1 MNRKSRTVGAIAAV
15 LIAIAAGGPALA
27 QKQGGILR
35 LSHFDSPASMSIL
48 EESTRAALQPM
59 MHVFNNLVMYKQ
71 DVAQTSLQSIV
82 PDLATGWSWNEEG
95 TELTFPLRQGVKW
108 HDGKPFTAQDVKCT
122 WDMLTGKAN
131 EKLRINP
138 RKSWYTNLEEVT
150 RTGDYQVTFR
160 LKRPQP
166 SLIALL
172 ASGWSPVYPCHVS
185 PRDMRSHPIG
195 TGPFKFVEFKPNE
208 SIKLTRNLDYWK
220 KDRPYLDGID
230 YTIIREIST
239 RNLAFFAGKFD
250 VTSPYGVTIPTL
262 KDFASQA
269 PAANCEVT
277 ATNVNR
283 TMIVNSTAP
292 PFDNRD
298 LRRAMALSLDRKAF
312 IDIITEGEG
321 DIGGAMLPPPE
332 GVWGM
337 PTEVLQTLPGY
348 DPDLAK
354 NRAEARKIMEKLGY
368 GPDNRLPVKLSTR
381 NIPAYRDPAV
391 ILLSQ
396 LREIYMDAE
405 LEPVDTVQWYPR
417 LLRKDY
423 TVGLNV
429 TETGV
434 DDPDQQFY
442 ENYVCG
448 ADRNYTG
455 YCSPEVDKLVDRQSM
470 EPDPEKRKKLVWEIE
485 RRLAE
490 DAARPVIF
498 YPRGGTC
505 RQPWVKGL
513 TIMVN
518 SIYNGWR
525 FEDVWLDK

>member
-1 MNRKSRTVGAIAAV
+1 
-15 LIAIAAGGPALA
+15 
-27 QKQGGILR
+27 
-35 LSHFDSPASMSIL
+35 
-48 EESTRAALQPM
+48 M

-150 RTGDYQVTFR
+150 TKGDYQVTFR

-172 ASGWSPVYPCHVS
+172 ASGWSPIYPCHVS

-195 TGPFKFVEFKPNE
+195 TGPFKFIEFKPNE
-208 SIKLTRNLDYWK
+208 SIKFTRNPDYWK
-220 KDRPYLDGID
+220 PGRPYLDGID
-230 YTIIREIST
+230 YTIIREIAT

-269 PAANCEVT
+269 PHAICEVT

-312 IDIITEGEG
+312 IDIITEGQG

-354 NRAEARKIMEKLGY
+354 NRAEARKIMQKLGY

>member
-1 MNRKSRTVGAIAAV
+1 MLSKVRVLATIGALLIAA
-15 LIAIAAGGPALA
+15 APGNPALA

-95 TELTFPLRQGVKW
+95 TELTFPLRQSVKW
-108 HDGKPFTAQDVKCT
+108 HDGKPFTANDVKCT
-122 WDMLTGKAN
+122 WDMLTGKAA

-150 RTGDYQVTFR
+150 TKGDYQVTFR

-172 ASGWSPVYPCHVS
+172 ASGWSPIYPCHVT

-208 SIKLTRNLDYWK
+208 SIKFTRNLDYWK

-312 IDIITEGEG
+312 IDIITEGQG

-337 PTEVLQTLPGY
+337 PTEMLQTLPGY

-354 NRAEARKIMEKLGY
+354 NRAEARKIMQKLAY

-396 LREIYMDAE
+396 LREIYIDAE

-455 YCSPEVDKLVDRQSM
+455 YCSPEGDKLVDRQSM
-470 EPDPEKRKKLVWEIE
+470 EPDPEKRKRLVWESNDGWPRM
-485 RRLAE
+485 RR
-490 DAARPVIF
+490 
-498 YPRGGTC
+498 G
-505 RQPWVKGL
+505 Q
-513 TIMVN
+513 
-518 SIYNGWR
+518 
-525 FEDVWLDK
+525 

>member
-150 RTGDYQVTFR
+150 TTGDYQVTFR

-172 ASGWSPVYPCHVS
+172 ASGWSPIYPCHVS

-312 IDIITEGEG
+312 IDIITEGQG

-337 PTEVLQTLPGY
+337 PTEMLQTLPGY

-354 NRAEARKIMEKLGY
+354 NRAEARKIMQKLGY

-396 LREIYMDAE
+396 LREIYIDAE

-455 YCSPEVDKLVDRQSM
+455 YCSPEGDKLVDRQSM